1 MATSCS
7 VGRMM
12 SPIILLLEGVIV
24 LHEYYHHHQSLSDLH
39 RKYRNT
45 KGEAIERGNPSSI
58 QTFMSLEGRSFQA
71 TIDDPPKLLNFLVCL
86 LPGWSFKATKGPVF
100 IRLHRNPRR
109 KERQYSGGAVQCI
122 AGGYLGGF
130 RCCVR
135 GVGYSIMFRNALLV
149 SLLRPIN
156 YQLGRWKNSLGSR
169 ILLGRRVLDFL
180 LHSRPTC
187 GLSELITEFINMTW
201 QP

>member
-1 MATSCS
+1 MSTTATTNPFQIFTESIETQKAKRSNGVTLHPSKHSCHLR
-7 VGRMM
+7 VG
-12 SPIILLLEGVIV
+12 
-24 LHEYYHHHQSLSDLH
+24 
-39 RKYRNT
+39 
-45 KGEAIERGNPSSI
+45 A
-58 QTFMSLEGRSFQA
+58 F
-71 TIDDPPKLLNFLVCL
+71 KLPLTTLRNFLTSWYASYQAGAL
-86 LPGWSFKATKGPVF
+86 KLPKDLFSFVF
-100 IRLHRNPRR
+100 IVIRVEKNANTV
-109 KERQYSGGAVQCI
+109 GGAVQCI